1 MKVSEILR
9 SGVIRELQQ
18 RGVDSGPSLQLMAD
32 GVIAKMQQG
41 VDGTLNVDGVGL
53 GQFLDGALAGGE
65 AGAVAGAGGQA
76 QDADQ
81 AATGQGGDAGGQEQP
96 KFSIEEAI
104 NNPAVAEQWFNED
117 PEGFGEAMKGYREGV
132 QEGFKRP

>member
-65 AGAVAGAGGQA
+65 AGAVAGAGGRHKTPTRRQQA
-76 QDADQ
+76 RV
-81 AATGQGGDAGGQEQP
+81 ATPAGRSSQNLALRRQSTIRRWPSSGLTRTR
-96 KFSIEEAI
+96 KASA
-104 NNPAVAEQWFNED
+104 
-117 PEGFGEAMKGYREGV
+117 R
-132 QEGFKRP
+132 R